1 MRSSTISEKLKKQLA
16 ALPARPGVY
25 LMRNARGEVIYV
37 GKAAKLKDRVRSYF
51 GSPHMMEPK
60 TLALR
65 QHIDDFEY
73 IIVGNAGEALILE
86 ATLIKRHQPF
96 FNIRLKDDKRYPYL
110 KVDIQNPWPRVYITR
125 RIEKDG
131 ARYFG
136 PYASAGSVRATLDL
150 TKKLFPWRSCTK
162 EITGKDARPCLDYY
176 IKRCIAPCTAFCTKE
191 EYDEVIEDVIL
202 FLEGKADD
210 VMRRLRDQMTR
221 AAEQM
226 EYERAAQVR
235 DQLRSIERT
244 VERQMVSTTR
254 QEDVDIF
261 GIARDGDQACVQV
274 FFVRGTQMIG
284 RDTFVLEGVRDESD
298 NAVLTNFLLQYYEGA
313 QYIPKLVAIPSEAED
328 RETIEELLTEKRGSL
343 VEVRV
348 PERGEKKRLVEL
360 AGENAK
366 ESLSLMRVKWMADAN
381 KTELALEQLMEELSL
396 PDVPHRIECYDNSNI
411 QGTNP
416 VSSMVVFVDGK
427 PETSQYRRFKVKT
440 VVGAD
445 DFATMAEVLRRRFK
459 NHGKQVNHGDTE
471 GTEALD
477 AQGDPAGVERDET
490 SPNPKSKIQNPE
502 GWALPDLVIID
513 GGKGQLGA
521 RGGES
526 VKANGESGAGPA
538 DTQSSVLSPQS
549 SDGWALPDLVIIDGG
564 KGQLGAAVQVMRELG
579 VHHIPTVGLAKRFEE
594 LFVPDED
601 EPVVLP
607 RGSEALYLVQRV
619 RDEAHRFAITFHR
632 QVRGKSSIQSALDT
646 IPGIG
651 PKRKK
656 ALLRKFGSVKQ
667 IREADV
673 EEIASTV
680 GFTKALAEKVKAEL

>member
-1 MRSSTISEKLKKQLA
+1 MASSTISEKIRKQLA

-25 LMRNARGEVIYV
+25 LMRNAKGEVIYV

-73 IIVGNAGEALILE
+73 IVVGNAGEALILE

-110 KVDIQNPWPRVYITR
+110 KVDVQNPWPRVYITR

-162 EITGKDARPCLDYY
+162 EITGKDQRPCLDYY

-191 EYDEVIEDVIL
+191 EYDDVIEDVIL
-202 FLEGKADD
+202 FLEGKSDD
-210 VMRRLRDQMTR
+210 VLRRLKDQMSR

-328 RETIEELLTEKRGSL
+328 RDTIEELLTEKRGSL

-427 PETSQYRRFKVKT
+427 PATNQYRRFKVKT

-459 NHGKQVNHGDTE
+459 NHGKSGKLGGIEDTE
-471 GTEALD
+471 VSQGHGESTATE
-477 AQGDPAGVERDET
+477 
-490 SPNPKSKIQNPE
+490 NPESAIVNREPE
-502 GWALPDLVIID
+502 GWD
-513 GGKGQLGA
+513 
-521 RGGES
+521 
-526 VKANGESGAGPA
+526 
-538 DTQSSVLSPQS
+538 
-549 SDGWALPDLVIIDGG
+549 LPDLVIIDGG

-646 IPGIG
+646 IAGIG

>member
-1 MRSSTISEKLKKQLA
+1 MPSSTISEKLRKQLA

-25 LMRNARGEVIYV
+25 LMRNAKGEVIYV
-37 GKAAKLKDRVRSYF
+37 GKAAKLNSRVRSYF
-51 GSPHMMEPK
+51 GSPHGMEPK
-60 TLALR
+60 TRALR
-65 QHIDDFEY
+65 EHIDDFEY
-73 IIVGNAGEALILE
+73 IVVGNAGEALILE

-110 KVDIQNPWPRVYITR
+110 KIDVQNPWPRVYITR

-176 IKRCIAPCTAFCTKE
+176 IKRCIAPCTSYCTKE
-191 EYDEVIEDVIL
+191 EYDEVIQDVIL
-202 FLEGKADD
+202 FLEGRSDD
-210 VMRRLRDQMTR
+210 VIRRLKQQMNA
-221 AAEQM
+221 AAERM
-226 EYERAAQVR
+226 EYERAAQLR

-254 QEDVDIF
+254 KEDADIF
-261 GIARDGDQACVQV
+261 GLARDGDQACVQV

-284 RDTFVLEGVRDESD
+284 RDTFVLEGVRDETD
-298 NAVLTNFLLQYYEGA
+298 AAVLENFLLQYYEGA
-313 QYIPKLVAIPSEAED
+313 QYIPRLVAIPSDPED
-328 RETIEELLTEKRGSL
+328 RETIEELLTEKKGSL

-360 AGENAK
+360 AGDNAK
-366 ESLSLMRVKWMADAN
+366 ESLALMRVKWLADAN
-381 KTELALEQLMEELSL
+381 KTEQALEQLMEELSL
-396 PDVPHRIECYDNSNI
+396 PEVPHRIECYDNSNI
-411 QGTNP
+411 QGTSP
-416 VSSMVVFVDGK
+416 VSSMVVFIDGK
-427 PETSQYRRFKVKT
+427 PATNQYRRFKVKT

-459 NHGKQVNHGDTE
+459 HHAGKVRHGGTVSAEESEVHGAVEQDE
-471 GTEALD
+471 VLLS
-477 AQGDPAGVERDET
+477 PA
-490 SPNPKSKIQNPE
+490 
-502 GWALPDLVIID
+502 DLV
-513 GGKGQLGA
+513 
-521 RGGES
+521 RE
-526 VKANGESGAGPA
+526 VREANGEPAVAEAGATGDREPEA
-538 DTQSSVLSPQS
+538 GRSE
-549 SDGWALPDLVIIDGG
+549 GWDLPDLVIIDGG

-579 VHHIPTVGLAKRFEE
+579 VHHIPAVGLAKRFEE

-607 RGSEALYLVQRV
+607 RGSEALYLVQRI

-667 IREADV
+667 IREAPV

-680 GFTKALAEKVKAEL
+680 GFTRALAEKVKAEL

>member
-1 MRSSTISEKLKKQLA
+1 VASSTISEKIRKQLA

-25 LMRNARGEVIYV
+25 IMRNAKGEVIYV

-60 TLALR
+60 TRALR
-65 QHIDDFEY
+65 EHIEDFEY
-73 IIVGNAGEALILE
+73 IVVGNAGEALILE

-110 KVDIQNPWPRVYITR
+110 KVDVQNPWPRVYITR

-176 IKRCIAPCTAFCTKE
+176 IKRCIAPCTSFCTSE
-191 EYDEVIEDVIL
+191 EYGEVVEDVIL
-202 FLEGKADD
+202 FLEGKSDD
-210 VMRRLRDQMTR
+210 VLRRLRHQMEA
-221 AAEQM
+221 AAERM

-254 QEDVDIF
+254 KEDVDIF

-284 RDTFVLEGVRDESD
+284 RDTFVLEGVRDEAES
-298 NAVLTNFLLQYYEGA
+298 AVLANFLLQYYEGA
-313 QYIPKLVAIPSEAED
+313 QYIPKLVAIPSDAEE

-360 AGENAK
+360 AGDNAR
-366 ESLSLMRVKWMADAN
+366 EALSHMRVKWMADAN
-381 KTELALEQLMEELSL
+381 KTEQALEQLMEELSL
-396 PDVPHRIECYDNSNI
+396 PEMPHRIECYDNSNI
-411 QGTNP
+411 QGTSP
-416 VSSMVVFVDGK
+416 VSSMVVFIDGK
-427 PETSQYRRFKVKT
+427 PATNQYRRFKVKT

-459 NHGKQVNHGDTE
+459 NHAKTADQGE
-471 GTEALD
+471 
-477 AQGDPAGVERDET
+477 QGDSANLEATDRVADRGA
-490 SPNPKSKIQNPE
+490 E
-502 GWALPDLVIID
+502 GWETPDLVIID
-513 GGKGQLGA
+513 GG
-521 RGGES
+521 R
-526 VKANGESGAGPA
+526 
-538 DTQSSVLSPQS
+538 
-549 SDGWALPDLVIIDGG
+549 
-564 KGQLGAAVQVMRELG
+564 GQLGAAVQVMRELG
-579 VHHIPTVGLAKRFEE
+579 VHHIPAVGLAKRFEE

-607 RGSEALYLVQRV
+607 RGSEALYLVQRL

-667 IREADV
+667 IRQADV
-673 EEIASTV
+673 AEIASTV
-680 GFTKALAEKVKAEL
+680 GFTSALAEKVKAEL

>member
-1 MRSSTISEKLKKQLA
+1 
-16 ALPARPGVY
+16 
-25 LMRNARGEVIYV
+25 YV

-60 TLALR
+60 TRVLR
-65 QHIDDFEY
+65 EQIDDFEY
-73 IIVGNAGEALILE
+73 IVVGNAGEALILE

-176 IKRCIAPCTAFCTKE
+176 IKRCIAPCTSYCTKE
-191 EYDEVIEDVIL
+191 EYDEVIEQVLL

-210 VMRRLRDQMTR
+210 VLRRLRKQMAG
-221 AAEQM
+221 AAERM

-235 DQLRSIERT
+235 DQLKAIERT

-254 QEDVDIF
+254 KEDVDIF
-261 GIARDGDQACVQV
+261 GMAREGDQACVQV

-284 RDTFVLEGVRDESD
+284 RDTFTLEGVRDEPDS
-298 NAVLTNFLLQYYEGA
+298 AVLTNFLLQYYEGA
-313 QYIPKLVAIPSEAED
+313 QYIPKLVAIPAEADD
-328 RETIEELLTEKRGSL
+328 RDTMEELLTEKRGSL

-348 PERGEKKRLVEL
+348 PERGEKRRLVEL
-360 AGENAK
+360 AAENAK
-366 ESLSLMRVKWMADAN
+366 EALAQMRVKWMADAN
-381 KTELALEQLMEELSL
+381 KTEQALEQLREELSL
-396 PDVPHRIECYDNSNI
+396 PEVPRRIECYDNSNI
-411 QGTNP
+411 QGTSP

-427 PETSQYRRFKVKT
+427 PATNQYRKFKVRT
-440 VVGAD
+440 VEGAD
-445 DFATMAEVLRRRFK
+445 DFATMQEVLRRRFAR
-459 NHGKQVNHGDTE
+459 HGRAAAGAAGGAATEEHGGAEAQRSE
-471 GTEALD
+471 G
-477 AQGDPAGVERDET
+477 GPPAG
-490 SPNPKSKIQNPE
+490 
-502 GWALPDLVIID
+502 
-513 GGKGQLGA
+513 
-521 RGGES
+521 GE
-526 VKANGESGAGPA
+526 APRAGDA
-538 DTQSSVLSPQS
+538 WD
-549 SDGWALPDLVIIDGG
+549 LPDLVIIDGG
-564 KGQLGAAVQVMRELG
+564 KGQLGAAMQVMRELG
-579 VHHIPTVGLAKRFEE
+579 VYQIPAVGLAKRFEE

-607 RGSEALYLVQRV
+607 RNSEALYLVQRI
-619 RDEAHRFAITFHR
+619 RDEAHRFAITYHR
-632 QVRGKSSIQSALDT
+632 QVRAKSSIQSALDT

-656 ALLRKFGSVKQ
+656 ALLKKFGSVEQ
-667 IREADV
+667 IREAEV
-673 EEIASTV
+673 EDIAATV
-680 GFTKALAEKVKAEL
+680 GFTRALAEKVKAEL

>member
-1 MRSSTISEKLKKQLA
+1 VASSTISEKIRKQLA
-16 ALPARPGVY
+16 ALPAKPGVY
-25 LMRNARGEVIYV
+25 IMRNAKGEVIYV
-37 GKAAKLKDRVRSYF
+37 GKAAKLNNRVRSYF
-51 GSPHMMEPK
+51 GSPHGMEPK
-60 TLALR
+60 TRALR
-65 QHIDDFEY
+65 EHIDDFEY
-73 IIVGNAGEALILE
+73 IVVGNAGEALILE

-110 KVDIQNPWPRVYITR
+110 KVDVQNPWPRVYITR

-162 EITGKDARPCLDYY
+162 EITGKDARPCLDFY

-202 FLEGKADD
+202 FLEGRSDD
-210 VMRRLRDQMTR
+210 VLRRLRQQMN
-221 AAEQM
+221 AASERM

-254 QEDVDIF
+254 KEDVDIF
-261 GIARDGDQACVQV
+261 GLARDGDQACVQV

-284 RDTFVLEGVRDESD
+284 RDTFVLEGVRDETD
-298 NAVLTNFLLQYYEGA
+298 AAVLENFLLQYYEGA
-313 QYIPKLVAIPSEAED
+313 QYVPKLVAIPTDPED
-328 RETIEELLTEKRGSL
+328 RETIEELLTEKAARL

-360 AGENAK
+360 AGDNAK
-366 ESLSLMRVKWMADAN
+366 EALSLMRVKWMADAN
-381 KTELALEQLMEELSL
+381 KTDQALEQLMEELSL
-396 PDVPHRIECYDNSNI
+396 PEIPHRIECYDNSNI
-411 QGTNP
+411 QGTSP
-416 VSSMVVFVDGK
+416 VSSMVVFIDGK
-427 PETSQYRRFKVKT
+427 PATSQYRRFKVKT

-459 NHGKQVNHGDTE
+459 NHAGSVRRR
-471 GTEALD
+471 GTESTETEPDEVLLSP
-477 AQGDPAGVERDET
+477 GDVRRDGASGQSAESAAERPRDPERRTEAG
-490 SPNPKSKIQNPE
+490 E
-502 GWALPDLVIID
+502 GWD
-513 GGKGQLGA
+513 
-521 RGGES
+521 
-526 VKANGESGAGPA
+526 
-538 DTQSSVLSPQS
+538 
-549 SDGWALPDLVIIDGG
+549 LPDLVIIDGG
-564 KGQLGAAVQVMRELG
+564 KGQLGAASQVMREMG
-579 VHHIPTVGLAKRFEE
+579 VHHIPAVGLAKRFEE

-607 RGSEALYLVQRV
+607 RGSEALYLVQRI

-667 IREADV
+667 IREAPV

-680 GFTKALAEKVKAEL
+680 GFTTALAEKVKAEL

>member
-1 MRSSTISEKLKKQLA
+1 MASSTISEKIRKQLA

-25 LMRNARGEVIYV
+25 LMRNGKGEVIYV
-37 GKAAKLKDRVRSYF
+37 GKAAKLNSRVRSYF

-60 TLALR
+60 TRALR
-65 QHIDDFEY
+65 EHIDDFEY

-110 KVDIQNPWPRVYITR
+110 KVDVQNPWPRVYITR

-162 EITGKDARPCLDYY
+162 EITGTDARPCLDYY
-176 IKRCIAPCTAFCTKE
+176 IKRCIAPCTSFCTKE
-191 EYDEVIEDVIL
+191 EYAEVIEDVIL
-202 FLEGKADD
+202 FLEGRSDD
-210 VMRRLRDQMTR
+210 VLRRLKQQMNA
-221 AAEQM
+221 AAERM

-254 QEDVDIF
+254 KEDVDIL

-284 RDTFVLEGVRDESD
+284 RDTFVLEGVRDETDS
-298 NAVLTNFLLQYYEGA
+298 AVLTNFLLQYYEGA
-313 QYIPKLVAIPSEAED
+313 QYVPKLVAIPAEAEERD
-328 RETIEELLTEKRGSL
+328 IIEDLLSEKRGSL

-360 AGENAK
+360 AGDNAR
-366 ESLSLMRVKWMADAN
+366 EALAVMRVKWMADAT
-381 KTELALEQLMEELSL
+381 KTDQALEQLMEELSL
-396 PDVPHRIECYDNSNI
+396 PEVPHRIECYDNSNI
-411 QGTNP
+411 QGTSP

-427 PETSQYRRFKVKT
+427 PATSQYRRFKVKT

-459 NHGKQVNHGDTE
+459 NHGGIHHGGTEGAEALGVHGD
-471 GTEALD
+471 
-477 AQGDPAGVERDET
+477 DET
-490 SPNPKSKIQNPE
+490 DELLLGPGDLVREVHAVRTGDEPGTNRESRIVNRESE
-502 GWALPDLVIID
+502 GWELPDLVIID
-513 GGKGQLGA
+513 GGKGQLA
-521 RGGES
+521 
-526 VKANGESGAGPA
+526 
-538 DTQSSVLSPQS
+538 
-549 SDGWALPDLVIIDGG
+549 
-564 KGQLGAAVQVMRELG
+564 AAVQVMREMG
-579 VHHIPTVGLAKRFEE
+579 VHHIPAVGLAKRFEE

-601 EPVVLP
+601 DPIVLP
-607 RGSEALYLVQRV
+607 RGGEALYLVQRI

-667 IREADV
+667 IREAEV
-673 EEIASTV
+673 AEIASTV
-680 GFTKALAEKVKAEL
+680 GFTTALAEKVKAEL